1 MKSVL
6 IVDLLIDL
14 LLFYLGRDSSCHVF
28 SPLSKPPT
36 NCVNQ
41 SPEIVLLDPLSV
53 VACAHFYSADDTSI
67 RARGASI
74 SEALTN
80 SPKTHKASIIS
91 RMARMGQAT
100 LPLKGAIVCE
110 PSDSEEVEAS

>member
-1 MKSVL
+1 M
-6 IVDLLIDL
+6 
-14 LLFYLGRDSSCHVF
+14 
-28 SPLSKPPT
+28 PPT
-36 NCVNQ
+36 LVG
-41 SPEIVLLDPLSV
+41 PWKGRVLDDVGVALEIDVGRIKSGSRSSHADSGES
-53 VACAHFYSADDTSI
+53 AIDSSADDTSI

-100 LPLKGAIVCE
+100 LPFNGAIVCE
-110 PSDSEEVEAS
+110 PNDSKEVEAS